1 MPSVHPASCSTVGL
15 VGKSTKAAK
24 PAHASRLD
32 RELNELLQELR
43 VIQGGILLLVG
54 FLLVIAFSAAFQDV
68 RMLDKVVYYLTL
80 LVTGVAAIVVVAPV
94 VHHRLAFRKRDKE
107 RVVLRGNTQV
117 LVATGLVALSILG
130 ILTLLT
136 DFLFGLPLT
145 IAIDALY
152 IGLVTTMWVILPM
165 TSIRKAAREYAEVE
179 LSSVRPAPA
188 AAPERRRSS

>member
-1 MPSVHPASCSTVGL
+1 

-32 RELNELLQELR
+32 RELNELLQEL
-43 VIQGGILLLVG
+43 GGILLLVG

-68 RMLDKVVYYLTL
+68 RTLDKVVYYLTL

-107 RVVLRGNTQV
+107 RVVLRGNHQV
-117 LVATGLVALSILG
+117 LAAIGLVSLSILG

-145 IAIDALY
+145 IAIDILY
-152 IGLVTTMWVILPM
+152 VGLVTTMWVILPV
-165 TSIRKAAREYAEVE
+165 TSIRRASREGAEAE
-179 LSSVRPAPA
+179 LSSVQPTPETLAP
-188 AAPERRRSS
+188 RRRSI

>member
-1 MPSVHPASCSTVGL
+1 M
-15 VGKSTKAAK
+15 GKSTKAAK

-43 VIQGGILLLVG
+43 VIQGGILLLIG
-54 FLLVIAFSAAFQDV
+54 FLLVIAFSAAFQEV
-68 RMLDKVVYYLTL
+68 RTFDKVVYYLTL

-107 RVVLRGNTQV
+107 RVVVRGNHQV
-117 LVATGLVALSILG
+117 LFSIILVALSILG

-145 IAIDALY
+145 IAIDILY
-152 IGLVTTMWVILPM
+152 IGLVTIMWVILPL
-165 TSIRKAAREYAEVE
+165 TSIRKAAQEFAEAE

-188 AAPERRRSS
+188 AAPEQRRSS